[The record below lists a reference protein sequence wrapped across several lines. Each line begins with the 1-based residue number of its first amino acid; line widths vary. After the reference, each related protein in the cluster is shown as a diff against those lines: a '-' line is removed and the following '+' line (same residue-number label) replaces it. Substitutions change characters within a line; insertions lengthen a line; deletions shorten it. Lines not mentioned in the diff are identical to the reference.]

1 MCIYIYDIIVRN
13 VCRRCYI
20 QYVMYV
26 YTLLYVASEALGRR
40 IPLYH
45 HQTVL
50 QRPLVA
56 SRIPYYYMAFSSI
69 CSTLALL
76 QLMCELL

>member
-1 MCIYIYDIIVRN
+1 MHVVDVKYDMICNVITHMYHIYI
-13 VCRRCYI
+13 
-20 QYVMYV
+20 
-26 YTLLYVASEALGRR
+26 YTLLYVASEALGWR

-69 CSTLALL
+69 CGTLALST
-76 QLMCELL
+76 CELL